1 MGSNRSNFLDGHLME
16 WGEVERLAGWDA
28 LLLGNGMSKNV
39 WPGFGYESL
48 FVEAELERA
57 RP

>member
-28 LLLGNGMSKNV
+28 LLLGT
-39 WPGFGYESL
+39 
-48 FVEAELERA
+48 A
-57 RP
+57 